1 VRQEPGPA
9 LDPDAVRRVERLPL
23 GADRTAPKPHAGL
36 LRGAV
41 GLLGIAADARGDTVG
56 PARHTSLRA
65 GHDVVDR
72 DRLGAGLR
80 SAVLASVMVP
90 LGQVSP
96 AERHG
101 RPGKTV
107 VVRKADDLG
116 NPEAPVGRTHGLPC
130 KGSSSDQAAQS

>member
-1 VRQEPGPA
+1 MPGPCRSSSEEEGRLVRQEPGPA

-80 SAVLASVMVP
+80 P
-90 LGQVSP
+90 QYWQV
-96 AERHG
+96 
-101 RPGKTV
+101 
-107 VVRKADDLG
+107 
-116 NPEAPVGRTHGLPC
+116 
-130 KGSSSDQAAQS
+130 